1 MISVAM
7 ATYNSEKYI
16 IEQLDS
22 IRNQTINIDE
32 VVIIDD
38 SSKDNTYSILED
50 YKARYSLNNWSI
62 YKHTINKG
70 FIKTFS
76 EALLMTTGDVIIL
89 SDHDDIWMPNKA
101 EVIYN
106 CFKEKAD
113 ILALATS
120 FIEIDENGKERPQ
133 KKYFGRANNGL
144 IRHRVKKES
153 LSKVEFDDCLAYN
166 ISPGC
171 TCAMAGKLR
180 NDYKSVTDEGKLP
193 HDWKINILAACKNG
207 LYYLDVATTYY
218 RIYSGNTYGLGHQKM
233 LNKRIS
239 LSESALSQKNDMLH
253 IVEQK
258 GSQDDIAQVKK
269 IVDVFRH
276 RCEFMHGRHVFR
288 EGIRAF
294 IGSLQFPGLC
304 ESVIY
309 DAYVMIK
316 GKVD

>member
-38 SSKDNTYSILED
+38 SSKDNTYFILEN
-50 YKARYSLNNWSI
+50 YKARYSLNNWRI
-62 YKHTINKG
+62 YRHTINKG

-89 SDHDDIWMPNKA
+89 SDHDDIWLPQKA
-101 EVIYN
+101 EIIYN
-106 CFKEKAD
+106 CFVEKAD

-120 FIEIDENGKERPQ
+120 FIEIDENGKERPR

-144 IRHRVKKES
+144 IRHRVQKMA
-153 LSKVEFDDCLAYN
+153 LNKVELNDCLAYN

-171 TCAMAGKLR
+171 TCAMAGSLR
-180 NDYKSVTDEGKLP
+180 SDYKNVIDEGKLP

-207 LYYLDVATTYY
+207 LYYLDVVTTYY
-218 RIYSGNTYGLGHQKM
+218 RIYSGNTYGLGHQK
-233 LNKRIS
+233 LIKKRIS
-239 LSESALSQKNDMLH
+239 LSESDLLQKNDMLC

-258 GSQDDIAQVKK
+258 GSQDDIALVEK

-276 RCEFMHGRHVFR
+276 RYEFMHGRNAFR
-288 EGIRAF
+288 EGIEAF
-294 IGSLQFPGLC
+294 IGALQFPGLC

-309 DAYVMIK
+309 DVYVMIK
-316 GKVD
+316 GKED